1 MENSVIIISPNGD
14 YYMVETGNNGHAIK
28 LIEYY
33 ENNNLYYDKMNAVYI
48 PSQEF
53 AFALSNMGYIIF
65 LLESNV
71 TALFLSDKNLFTI
84 KQYNALLKN
93 NNQIKEA
100 LQNNIVIFNEELS
113 SVINS
118 IDDKYNF
125 LLDYIDSK
133 IYKENV
139 VSKYV
144 K

>member
-14 YYMVETGNNGHAIK
+14 YHMVETGNNGHAIK

-100 LQNNIVIFNEELS
+100 LQNNIVIFNEELLS
-113 SVINS
+113 GINS

-125 LLDYIDSK
+125 LLDYINSK

-139 VSKYV
+139 VSKCV

>member
-14 YYMVETGNNGHAIK
+14 YHMVETGNKGHAIK

-113 SVINS
+113 SGINN

-125 LLDYIDSK
+125 LLDYINLK

>member
-14 YYMVETGNNGHAIK
+14 YHMVETGNKGHAIK

-113 SVINS
+113 SGINN

-125 LLDYIDSK
+125 LLDYINSK

>member
-125 LLDYIDSK
+125 LLDYINSK